1 MNYNDIVIKSRQK
14 SKKNSTHD
22 SMVDL
27 DIKNASLWKLNKY
40 KHIFEIFL
48 YFLSLGIIYLIQEFI
63 FPNLFIILS
72 CQACNIKEAQ
82 YIKIITKTKRIYIIP
97 LRFEKR
103 KDIENEIFKS
113 NELTEIKSNNEEN
126 DNSYRKL
133 MNPQMT
139 LDNSPYYKLEKIT
152 IEIQERT
159 NLNNLIQKSLNYDIY
174 FEFLENIYKYN
185 DKNNYFFPVFFYS
198 NLFSKNELF
207 EMKSGIPDIK
217 TYNNLKNIYPKNEIK
232 IKEKSI
238 ILTILS
244 KFLKVKYLYCYFSII
259 IWIINEYYIYSLIIG
274 LLIFILEITALYRTI
289 KHIKSINSVI
299 SSKISVNR
307 FGKIIEINSKEIVPG
322 DSIILKKENNQ
333 IIIVPCDGIILEGY
347 CTVNESDLTGENTLG
362 LKKELEINSNNKNE
376 KFDYQK
382 DKNSILFQGSKIHS
396 LFSQEQKKEM
406 IILLATNTGS
416 NTYRG
421 NMIQNWEKNEPE
433 KYKFDSDL
441 LILGILI
448 SLIWIISI
456 IIVFKTYKYEIPKE
470 GENYNSLKNEI
481 NKGNFEKYIKN
492 VKIFDL
498 KFKDKI
504 IECLDNISIILPP
517 ILIISI
523 EFGRF
528 YHCMKLRN
536 HNIYSIFEHKIELAG
551 KIDIIV
557 LDKTGT
563 LTESTLEINCYK
575 PTNLNK
581 NGNVILGNEE
591 LNPSTL
597 NKIYKKFWKNIY
609 SNILKCEL
617 ENKIMDY
624 SYQKSLLYNIIY
636 YTECVA
642 SCHNIFK
649 INNEYF
655 GNSLEQKL
663 FSAMNWELNQEF
675 DSKNNL
681 MYIQP
686 HNSYKITENTL
697 FNNSLFQ
704 NKKFK
709 IESEFYLKYLERY
722 EFKSDFQSMSVVVQN
737 SIDESINVYTKGAPE
752 KIKRICI
759 KNTIP
764 LDLDEQLKKYTG
776 KGFRVLACSF
786 KRIKYFD
793 KKKSNINDLE
803 NNMIFLGLIIFQ
815 NHLKKDTKIHIKN
828 LNDSKCKIVIATGD
842 NVFTTISIAQQCKI
856 LSKKD
861 DLFRFELME
870 KKNKSYLSLF
880 HNGSRQNIN
889 KLLLQNNNNNFIN
902 ISNENEKEEFY
913 IEEKD
918 KYFEK
923 VIEEIIKNPNS
934 KICCSGNALIY
945 ILEKILDFKKRE
957 KQNLKLNK
965 KNSIKI
971 ITEKEKKYITNLDKL
986 IRIKGKI
993 FYRMLPDNKSR
1004 LISFFQ
1010 NDKKTIV
1017 IMCGDGANDSNALI
1031 QSDIGIAINQKKGN
1045 NLISHFYT
1053 NKSSI
1058 GCLEY
1063 IIKNGRASY
1072 ENKII
1077 IIKYLLISSLIEISS
1092 VIFLRINYRTM
1103 NNNQIFFNDFFGILI
1118 PILLSSFTNCCDN
1131 ISKVKLPKSI
1141 FNKSFLF
1148 NIIGMIII
1156 EIFGLIIFSLI
1167 IQKNSI
1173 FWEYDILPNN
1183 GICIL
1188 STYVFFY
1195 CLFQYLNVLFLF
1207 NIQCV
1212 HKKAFYTNTLYF
1224 LYYTIVLF
1232 ICIVFIT
1239 KSEVSSFGLF
1249 LFEPN
1254 NKNFEFRY
1262 EFNKIITIG
1271 FTFGVIF
1278 LLTIYKIF
1286 IRKIFKEDEEGFN
1299 LFQLKQKLL

>member
-1 MNYNDIVIKSRQK
+1 MNFNDIIIKSRQK
-14 SKKNSTHD
+14 SKKNCTHD
-22 SMVDL
+22 SVVDL
-27 DIKNASLWKLNKY
+27 DIKNASLWKINKY
-40 KHIFEIFL
+40 KHIFEIIL

-82 YIKIITKTKRIYIIP
+82 FIKIITKTKRIYIIS
-97 LRFEKR
+97 LRFEK
-103 KDIENEIFKS
+103 KKEIESEIFKS
-113 NELTEIKSNNEEN
+113 NELMEFKYNNEEN

-139 LDNSPYYKLEKIT
+139 LENWAYFKLEKIT
-152 IEIQERT
+152 IEGQEKT
-159 NLNNLIQKSLNYDIY
+159 NSSNLIKKYLNYDIY

-198 NLFSKNELF
+198 NLFLKNELL

-217 TYNNLKNIYPKNEIK
+217 TYNNLKNLYPKNEIK
-232 IKEKSI
+232 IKEKRI
-238 ILTILS
+238 IITIIS
-244 KFLKVKYLYCYFSII
+244 KFLKKQYLYCYFSII
-259 IWIINEYYIYSLIIG
+259 IWIINEYYIYSLMIG
-274 LLIFILEITALYRTI
+274 LLIFILEISASYRTI
-289 KHIKSINSVI
+289 QNINSINSVI

-322 DSIILKKENNQ
+322 DSIILKKENNKL
-333 IIIVPCDGIILEGY
+333 IIVPCDGIILEGY

-362 LKKELEINSNNKNE
+362 LKKELEINSNNKND
-376 KFDYQK
+376 KFDYQI

-396 LFSQEQKKEM
+396 LFSKEQNKEI
-406 IILLATNTGS
+406 IILLATNTGA

-421 NMIQNWEKNEPE
+421 NMIQNWEKHEPD

-448 SLIWIISI
+448 FLIWIISI
-456 IIVFKTYKYEIPKE
+456 IIVFKKYKYIIPKK
-470 GENYNSLKNEI
+470 GEKYNILKDEI
-481 NKGNFEKYIKN
+481 NKGNFENYIKSVN
-492 VKIFDL
+492 IFNF

-504 IECLDNISIILPP
+504 LECLDNISIIFPP
-517 ILIISI
+517 SLIISI

-536 HNIYSIFEHKIELAG
+536 HNIYSIFENKIELAG
-551 KIDIIV
+551 KVDIIV

-581 NGNVILGNEE
+581 NGNIILGNEE
-591 LNPSTL
+591 LNPSIL

-609 SNILKCEL
+609 SNKVKCEL
-617 ENKIMDY
+617 ENKKMDY

-663 FSAMNWELNQEF
+663 FSVMNWELNQEF
-675 DSKNNL
+675 DSNNNF

-686 HNSYKITENTL
+686 HNSYKITETTL

-704 NKKFK
+704 NKKIN
-709 IESEFYLKYLERY
+709 IEPEFYLKYLERY

-752 KIKRICI
+752 KIKRICL

-786 KRIKYFD
+786 KRINSFD

-828 LNDSKCKIVIATGD
+828 LNKSKCKIVIATGD

-856 LSKKD
+856 LNKKD

-880 HNGSRQNIN
+880 HNGSRENIN
-889 KLLLQNNNNNFIN
+889 KLLIQNNNNLISL
-902 ISNENEKEEFY
+902 SNESEKEEFY

-923 VIEEIIKNPNS
+923 VIEEIINNPNS

-957 KQNLKLNK
+957 KQNLKIKNNNNK
-965 KNSIKI
+965 IKL
-971 ITEKEKKYITNLDKL
+971 ITEKEKNYISNLDKL

-1031 QSDIGIAINQKKGN
+1031 QSDIGISINQKKGN

-1053 NKSSI
+1053 NQSSI
-1058 GCLEY
+1058 SCLEY

-1077 IIKYLLISSLIEISS
+1077 IIKYLLICSLIEISS

-1103 NNNQIFFNDFFGILI
+1103 NDNQIFFNDFLGILI
-1118 PILLSSFTNCCDN
+1118 PILLSSCTNCYDN
-1131 ISKVKLPKSI
+1131 ISKIKLPKNI
-1141 FNKSFLF
+1141 FNKYFIF
-1148 NIIGMIII
+1148 NILGIIII
-1156 EIFGLIIFSLI
+1156 EIFGLINFGLLI
-1167 IQKNSI
+1167 KKHSI
-1173 FWEYDILPNN
+1173 FWEYDILPKN

-1188 STYVFFY
+1188 SSYIFFY
-1195 CLFQYLNVLFLF
+1195 CLFQYLTVLFLF
-1207 NIQCV
+1207 NMQCV
-1212 HKKAFYTNTLYF
+1212 YKKPIYTNTLYF

-1232 ICIVFIT
+1232 ICIYFIT
-1239 KSEVSSFGLF
+1239 NSDISSFNLF

-1254 NKNFEFRY
+1254 IKNFEYRY
-1262 EFNKIITIG
+1262 EFNRIITIE

-1278 LLTIYKIF
+1278 LCTIYKIF
-1286 IRKIFKEDEEGFN
+1286 ISKIFKEDEEGIN
-1299 LFQLKQKLL
+1299 LF